1 MCPRY
6 YYGIHL
12 TTYYLLCD
20 ALQGVLQQPWIRST
34 IFTYPFK
41 LEIGIWMGPQDS
53 HANIM
58 CPTQSINRMHLCHN
72 MFCQPLP
79 FVAFSLPFL
88 VLCFFIKFGMV
99 YSLADT

>member
-1 MCPRY
+1 MFQFKEVVLEHTCCVM
-6 YYGIHL
+6 L
-12 TTYYLLCD
+12 FM
-20 ALQGVLQQPWIRST
+20 GVLQQPWIRST

-72 MFCQPLP
+72 MFVNHCPLFLFLSLSSC
-79 FVAFSLPFL
+79 FVFL
-88 VLCFFIKFGMV
+88 
-99 YSLADT
+99 